1 MPLWYFSD
9 IAREI
14 VYYDRGRDALWGAL
28 GLLGLK
34 AGDVILVPAYLCSA
48 VLQPIK
54 KRRLRFKFYQIQK
67 DMSANLKDLAE
78 KICPETKA
86 ILVIHYFGFPQPVS
100 GINRIC
106 RERNLFLIEDCAH
119 VLVSKVDGRH
129 LGSFGDAAVFSFKK
143 TLKFLPGRGAALL
156 IHSRRPNRTLQ
167 GAVNMRRSVS
177 ILSEVEGL
185 INNPQS
191 DPRRFRD
198 RQSVSGAHKNFYQ
211 GIEYFVLQ
219 QKALRFLIDRI
230 IRLTD
235 FLRLRPNS
243 RIREEYLDKM
253 TRLDLTGIVA
263 RCRENFISMLDNIKG
278 CKDLVPVF
286 PSLPPE
292 VCPMGFPVFVNDRD
306 SMFRKLLRS
315 GLRPFI
321 LWEFLPKEV
330 KRRLFKDADYICRHI
345 LIFPVDDFINIKNLY
360 DNGAHL
366 RLKP

>member
-1 MPLWYFSD
+1 MPLWYLSD
-9 IAREI
+9 IAQEI

-28 GLLGLK
+28 DLLGLK
-34 AGDVILVPAYLCSA
+34 AGQVILVPAYLCPA
-48 VLQPIK
+48 VIQPIK
-54 KRRLRFKFYQIQK
+54 KRRLRLKFYQVQK

-86 ILVIHYFGFPQPVS
+86 VLVIHYFGFPQPMS

-119 VLVSKVDGRH
+119 VLASKVDGRR

-185 INNPQS
+185 INSPQS
-191 DPRRFRD
+191 DPREFRD
-198 RQSVSGAHKNFYQ
+198 RQSAAGASPAGALKNFYQ
-211 GIEYFVLQ
+211 GIQCFVLQ
-219 QKALRFLIDRI
+219 EKALRFLIDRI

-243 RIREEYLDKM
+243 RIRKEYLDKI
-253 TRLDLTGIVA
+253 TGIDLTGLIA
-263 RCRENFISMLDNIKG
+263 RYRENFILMLDNIKG

-286 PSLPPE
+286 PSLPQE
-292 VCPMGFPVFVNDRD
+292 VCPLGFPVFVNDRD
-306 SMFRKLLRS
+306 SMFRKLLRN

-330 KRRLFKDADYICRHI
+330 KRRLFKDADYISKHI
-345 LIFPVDDFINIKNLY
+345 LIFPVGDFTNIRKFS
-360 DNGAHL
+360 
-366 RLKP
+366 R